1 MKLLNDLLASTGSTT
16 ESTNATPFMLW
27 GSVIIFLIAYA
38 FIATEKIN
46 RVAVVS
52 AGAAAMILLGA
63 TGADEAFYS
72 HATGIDWNV
81 IFLLLGMMIIVGV
94 IHKTGLFEFLA
105 VKAIQLAKGKPRT
118 AFVYILLLVAFASAL
133 LDNVTTIL
141 LAVPMTF
148 LVAKYLKVNAVPFIL
163 AEVFVSNIGGA
174 STLIGDPP
182 NIIIASKAG
191 LDFNSFLIH
200 MAPIVLVVMA
210 VVVPMLVLMFRKSLV
225 NSPADRQSVMQLNAA
240 SYITDKGLL
249 IKSLGVL
256 TVVIAAF
263 VLHSVLHLEPSI
275 IAMMGA
281 GLLVLIS
288 NLKPEQ
294 FAKDVEWG
302 TLVFFA
308 GLFIMVGALV
318 NVGALGLVADAIGD
332 WVGDDA
338 ALAAGVIVVVSAIV
352 SGIVDNIPY
361 VASMTPVI
369 NQLNEQISTISND
382 GLWWALALGADF
394 GGNMTIVGAS
404 ANVVAI
410 GLAHAAGHKITFLQ
424 FAKFGIPVTLVS
436 TLIALPYVLIRYF

>member
-1 MKLLNDLLASTGSTT
+1 
-16 ESTNATPFMLW
+16 MLTIAA
-27 GSVIIFLIAYA
+27 VAIFFVAYI

-46 RVAVVS
+46 RVAIVS
-52 AGAAAMILLGA
+52 AGAAAMILIGA
-63 TGADEAFYS
+63 TGADQAFYS
-72 HATGIDWNV
+72 HETGIDWNV

-105 VKAIQLAKGKPRT
+105 IRAIQLAKGRPRQ

-148 LVAKYLKVNAVPFIL
+148 MVAKYLKVNAVPFIL
-163 AEVFVSNIGGA
+163 AEVFISNIGGA
-174 STLIGDPP
+174 ATLIGDPP

-191 LDFNSFLIH
+191 LDFNEFLIH
-200 MAPIVLVVMA
+200 MAPMVIAVIAVIVPL
-210 VVVPMLVLMFRKSLV
+210 LVLMFRKELK
-225 NSPADRQSVMQLNAA
+225 NSPDDRKKIMQLNA
-240 SYITDKGLL
+240 SSFITDTSLL
-249 IKSLGVL
+249 AKSLSVL
-256 TVVIAAF
+256 TLVIAAF
-263 VLHSVLHLEPSI
+263 VLHGVLHLEPSV

-288 NLKPEQ
+288 QLKPDQ
-294 FAKDVEWG
+294 FARDVEWG

-318 NVGALGLVADAIGD
+318 NVGALKLVADYIGGI
-332 WVGDDA
+332 VGDDG
-338 ALAAGVIVVVSAIV
+338 ALAAGAIVIVSALV

-369 NQLNEQISTISND
+369 EQLNGSISTITND
-382 GLWWALALGADF
+382 GLWWALAFGADF

-410 GLAHAAGHKITFLQ
+410 GLAHAQGVKISFWK
-424 FAKFGIPVTLVS
+424 FAKYGVPVTIVS
-436 TLIALPYVLIRYF
+436 TAMVLPYILIRYF